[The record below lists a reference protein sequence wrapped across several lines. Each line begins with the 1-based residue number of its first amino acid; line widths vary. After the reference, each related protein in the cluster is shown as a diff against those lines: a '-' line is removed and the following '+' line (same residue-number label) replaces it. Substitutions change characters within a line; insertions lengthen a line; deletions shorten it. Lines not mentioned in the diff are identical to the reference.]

1 MGSDSFVFIIFSS
14 VLVVSDLCNPIML
27 DTNQSRAQSKKG
39 LPVSS
44 NKNDFLSNYSV
55 KNGGLR
61 RSDKTSVGNET
72 NEIRSKNI
80 VDKHDE
86 DILAMA
92 SFYDRPEYT

>member
-44 NKNDFLSNYSV
+44 NKNDFLSNYVLSQISF
-55 KNGGLR
+55 GELQAFHRTFSLR
-61 RSDKTSVGNET
+61 VFSE
-72 NEIRSKNI
+72 
-80 VDKHDE
+80 
-86 DILAMA
+86 
-92 SFYDRPEYT
+92 